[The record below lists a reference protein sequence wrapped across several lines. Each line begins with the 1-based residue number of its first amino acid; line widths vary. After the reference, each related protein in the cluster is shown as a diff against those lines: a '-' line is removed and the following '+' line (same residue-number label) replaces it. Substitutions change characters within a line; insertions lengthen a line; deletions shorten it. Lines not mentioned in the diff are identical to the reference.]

1 MRLRVLGCSGGSAP
15 GRNPSCYLLE
25 DGVAVDAGALAS
37 ALTLDE
43 QQEVRDVF
51 LTHAHWDH
59 VRDLPLTV
67 INRRPKTPPLVLHA
81 LEETIDVVRRHLM
94 NGETWFA
101 AFDLPS
107 PDTPYVAAKAIAA
120 GETVTCGRYR
130 ITAVPVQ
137 HTVPALSY
145 LVDDGKASILV
156 NADTGGGGFLR
167 DLPRGGSPLRAVFL
181 EASFPNRFRE
191 FAAMTGH
198 LTPELLRDEV
208 ASLPT
213 DVEVVVTHLK
223 PGYEIELVR
232 EVADLGR
239 PGVRCCRDGDVFE
252 FT

>member
-1 MRLRVLGCSGGSAP
+1 LRVRVLGCSGGSAP

-25 DGVAVDAGALAS
+25 DGVAVDAGALAA

-43 QQEVRDVF
+43 QQAVRDVF

-59 VRDLPLTV
+59 VRDLPLTI
-67 INRRPKTPPLVLHA
+67 INRRKETPTLVVHA
-81 LEETIDVVRRHLM
+81 LDATIDAVRRHLM

-107 PDTPYVAAKAIAA
+107 PDTPYVAAQPIAA
-120 GETVTCGRYR
+120 GETVVCGRYR
-130 ITAVPVQ
+130 ITAVPVR
-137 HTVPALSY
+137 HTVPAVSF
-145 LVDDGKASILV
+145 LVDDGAASVLL

-167 DLPRGGSPLRAVFL
+167 DLPSGTSPLRAVFL
-181 EASFPNRFRE
+181 EASFPNRFRD
-191 FAAMTGH
+191 FAATTGH
-198 LTPELLRDEV
+198 LTPELLRDEI
-208 ASLPT
+208 ADLPAE
-213 DVEVVVTHLK
+213 VEVVVTHLK

-252 FT
+252 W